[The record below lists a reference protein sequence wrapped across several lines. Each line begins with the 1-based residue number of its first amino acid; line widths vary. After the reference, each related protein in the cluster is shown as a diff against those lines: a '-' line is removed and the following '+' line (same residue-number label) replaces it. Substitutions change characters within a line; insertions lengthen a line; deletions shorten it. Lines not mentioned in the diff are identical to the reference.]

1 MLDAPLALAFTA
13 GTLAAFNPCGF
24 AMLPAYLGFFAGS
37 QEGATGGSMRAVAR
51 ALRASLVVSAGFALV
66 FAAAGLLVV
75 QASVAVSG
83 YVPWLTIAIG
93 IALIPIGI
101 ALVRGYKIPVRLPFL
116 SRGGRG
122 RGLGSM
128 LLFGA
133 SYGTVSLTCTLAPFL
148 AAVSTTFGRGGVVSG
163 LAVFVAY
170 AAGMASVIVVLTVA
184 LALAHGG
191 VVARMR
197 RVLRHVNKL
206 VGALLVLT
214 GAYVAYYGYYDL
226 AITGGRNA
234 AQGPVAWIS
243 AASATVSNWI
253 NRTGALRIAGIT
265 VGVIGLIVIASGSL
279 RGFKRFPSRHPSDS
293 PIGHAGKEGSIQ
305 TPARDGNSDG
315 QTAIATPNVTSVE
328 PATRVTPTP

>member
-1 MLDAPLALAFTA
+1 MPSRRGRASERSVTSLLDAPLALAFTA

-37 QEGATGGSMRAVAR
+37 QDGAAGGSMRAVAR

-75 QASVAVSG
+75 QASVAVSR

-93 IALIPIGI
+93 IVLIPIGI
-101 ALVRGYKIPVRLPFL
+101 ALMRGYKLPVRLPFF
-116 SRGGRG
+116 SRGGRD
-122 RGLGSM
+122 RGVGSM
-128 LLFGA
+128 FGFGV

-148 AAVSTTFGRGGVVSG
+148 AAVSTTFSRGGVASG

-197 RVLRHVNKL
+197 RVLRHVNTL
-206 VGALLVLT
+206 AGALLVLT

-226 AITGGRNA
+226 AITEGRNA

-243 AASATVSNWI
+243 AASAAVSNWI
-253 NRTGALRIAGIT
+253 NRTGALRLAGIAAALL
-265 VGVIGLIVIASGSL
+265 VVVVVASWRVRARPFSS
-279 RGFKRFPSRHPSDS
+279 PSGDERERELADLH
-293 PIGHAGKEGSIQ
+293 
-305 TPARDGNSDG
+305 RD
-315 QTAIATPNVTSVE
+315 
-328 PATRVTPTP
+328 